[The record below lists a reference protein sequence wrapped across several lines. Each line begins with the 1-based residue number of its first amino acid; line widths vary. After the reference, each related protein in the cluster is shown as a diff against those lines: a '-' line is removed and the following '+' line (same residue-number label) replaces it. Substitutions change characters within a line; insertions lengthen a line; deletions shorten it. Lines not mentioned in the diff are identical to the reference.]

1 MLTFIVTSAM
11 PYNLKLFII
20 RLLGATWCLGCFVL
34 ATAYS
39 SVLLSFLLA
48 PDTYKPIINS
58 INELPFKRDIQPTV
72 TKDLVADVIFKVY
85 KFNHFP
91 SPIRFEMNIGFNID
105 VRLLLATTKLLAFS
119 STSAKS

>member
-1 MLTFIVTSAM
+1 MINDSMLTFIVTRAM

-20 RLLGATWCLGCFVL
+20 RLLGATWCLGCFFL

-58 INELPFKRDIQPTV
+58 INELPFKRDIQP
-72 TKDLVADVIFKVY
+72 LA
-85 KFNHFP
+85 
-91 SPIRFEMNIGFNID
+91 NILI
-105 VRLLLATTKLLAFS
+105 
-119 STSAKS
+119 TSAARIHNYTFYPLKPLVNPEVYLNTA

>member
-1 MLTFIVTSAM
+1 MLTFILVTRAM

-72 TKDLVADVIFKVY
+72 TKDLVADVIFKVQV
-85 KFNHFP
+85 KSFP
-91 SPIRFEMNIGFNID
+91 IFK
-105 VRLLLATTKLLAFS
+105 V
-119 STSAKS
+119 